1 MISKICNR
9 IRISPIQNIE
19 FVTKNGV
26 SLKEGKEMISVRQK
40 RSAQFNIRS
49 YPTQNGYRKDFEM
62 EVTLSKADTN
72 LIYKCKRA
80 AILLLTT
87 SEDETFVIGSLD
99 FPVRLEFS
107 GDNNIVNVS
116 FKQSEPG

>member
-9 IRISPIQNIE
+9 IRIAQVQNVD
-19 FVTKNGV
+19 FVTKNGI

-62 EVTLSKADTN
+62 EVTLSKADAN

-87 SEDETFVIGSLD
+87 STDETFVIGTLD

-107 GDNNIVNVS
+107 GDNNIANVS